1 MGFQEYPV
9 YFKNPGKATGNQ
21 IPTWP
26 IRKIYKRTRPVLQ
39 AQPCI
44 PAKYG
49 DKGGKGPGFA
59 LTGPRNSQLMLTLDQ
74 DGYRTK

>member
-1 MGFQEYPV
+1 MKLKADGFSRISGIFQ
-9 YFKNPGKATGNQ
+9 KS
-21 IPTWP
+21 
-26 IRKIYKRTRPVLQ
+26 
-39 AQPCI
+39 
-44 PAKYG
+44 G

>member
-1 MGFQEYPV
+1 M
-9 YFKNPGKATGNQ
+9 
-21 IPTWP
+21 
-26 IRKIYKRTRPVLQ
+26 LQ